1 MNMLMKH
8 VHSERR
14 IELDPRIGEY
24 VYVVTTTA
32 KTNAERQREFRAR
45 KATEQQATEVRGIF
59 AHPDDHAPIKEH
71 AAKLARKRAKSQAAA
86 QSR

>member
-1 MNMLMKH
+1 M
-8 VHSERR
+8 
-14 IELDPRIGEY
+14 
-24 VYVVTTTA
+24 TA
-32 KTNAERQREFRAR
+32 KTTAERQREFRAR
-45 KATEQQATEVRGIF
+45 QAGQQATEVRGIF